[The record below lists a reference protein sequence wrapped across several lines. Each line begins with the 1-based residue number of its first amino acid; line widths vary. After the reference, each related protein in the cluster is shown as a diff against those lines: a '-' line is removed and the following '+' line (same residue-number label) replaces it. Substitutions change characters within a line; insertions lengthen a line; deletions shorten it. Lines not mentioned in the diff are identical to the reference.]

1 MQCLGFPS
9 RSRSRELYLQE
20 QSLKVAALNGQRLG
34 KDRREHGALLR
45 RQLGQDV
52 DYVPLILWLDL
63 FSTSVSVRPT
73 VGLYLQGW
81 HVECFRGGARGIGYF
96 SST

>member
-52 DYVPLILWLDL
+52 DYVPLILWLDQ
-63 FSTSVSVRPT
+63 FSTSVSTSVFAG
-73 VGLYLQGW
+73 VACGVFSG
-81 HVECFRGGARGIGYF
+81 GGARGTGYF